1 MLPHCG
7 GDLYPTTTAVRPCKL
22 ELAALPV
29 AQVSVERLFSAKRL
43 LLSDLRS
50 RLKQDAVEAVLLLRT
65 SMI

>member
-1 MLPHCG
+1 M
-7 GDLYPTTTAVRPCKL
+7 RPCNL
-22 ELAALPV
+22 ELDALPV
-29 AQVSVERLFSAKRL
+29 THVSVGRLFSAMRL